1 MSNKTAQQKT
11 GYVKKKNKGKI
22 SIGRCVVY
30 FLTISFALLCLYPF
44 AMVIGGSFMTQQ
56 EVLDFGFRLI
66 PQDPTLESYNML
78 LANPRMILNGYR
90 ITITV
95 TVVGTILAVFVNS
108 MMGYVLSRKQL
119 IGKRFINF
127 YVLFTML
134 FGGGMVPWYIV
145 TTQVLGLTDSIWA
158 LILPS
163 LVGAWNIFLVRNY
176 FNSIPS
182 ELYESA
188 RVDGAQEFTIFTRI
202 YLPLGKPVIATIS
215 LFIALGYW
223 NDWWLGLMLINR
235 DELQPLQMLLR
246 RMMANIQFLQTM
258 PNAPLEVQRMLANVP
273 GDGVRFAMVIL
284 TTGPIILLYPFLQKY
299 FIKGIM
305 VGAVKG

>member
-1 MSNKTAQQKT
+1 MMSSKVKQQKT
-11 GYVKKKNKGKI
+11 KRKF
-22 SIGRCVVY
+22 SLGRGVVY
-30 FLTISFALLCLYPF
+30 FLTIGFALLCLYPF

-66 PQDPTLESYNML
+66 PENPTFESYNML
-78 LANPRMILNGYR
+78 LANPQMILNGYR

-95 TVVGTILAVFVNS
+95 TVLGTILSVLVNS

-119 IGKRFINF
+119 MGKKFINF

-134 FGGGMVPWYIV
+134 FGGGMVPWYII
-145 TTQVLGLTDSIWA
+145 TTQVYGLTDSIWA
-158 LILPS
+158 LVLPN

-176 FNSIPS
+176 FNSMPN

-202 YLPLGKPVIATIS
+202 FLPLGKPVIATIS
-215 LFIALGYW
+215 LFIALAYW

-284 TTGPIILLYPFLQKY
+284 TTGPIILLYPLLQKY